1 MLEDAGNLNKPYKKD
16 KCGGFIKDLDSYARK
31 ILVERRKIEMQL
43 EKAIGKLN
51 AARKKRRGFW
61 GSVLDF
67 CGGFCDAVSPIFP
80 PAKLGAKACEKGLN
94 LMEDNI
100 EKWEH
105 NVRLLERM
113 LEIYSNQAKA
123 SVDLVNQAWEGIKKR
138 LHFYT
143 DKHQEFIR
151 RLKQASDAIDNEYNF
166 PTPGVLLEYDFE
178 RPAISYTPKKS
189 VFNERLKDLR
199 ENFSASLYA
208 DLCADLKDKINAFS
222 YRDRA
227 KASKEREL
235 EKNLEDLTP
244 SFRDKTNALSGDDLE
259 RLAISKEKEL
269 EKDLEDLMP
278 SVLGVPSYN
287 ESLTLAKNR
296 CVKNCKKALEGFT
309 EKIKEPPNDSN
320 AINEAFNHLKTE
332 LERAIDDERLK
343 GLRENFAS
351 LCADLEDKIHH
362 NALSNDD
369 LERMIAFREREL
381 EKNLED
387 LVGASSYDENPN
399 DGLDRMAISKEKE
412 LEKSLEDLMPSVLS
426 VPSYNE
432 SLTLAKNRCVKNCK
446 KALEGFT
453 EKIKEIPNDSN
464 AINEA
469 FDSLETELER
479 ATENLSQKIDPI
491 LERNENYTQ
500 KALEYREFLESRKK
514 GFIVDEQ
521 NPYPEEVRFNEWCL
535 AEFDSVFST
544 IVPLEDLNKTACAHH
559 ALKALQAALKD
570 NDLGFDA
577 TELEQIAKGFI
588 PRGYLWHFDAN
599 VLGNVALVR
608 EELLLGVKHTKGY
621 SLWTEF
627 LQKQN

>member
-1 MLEDAGNLNKPYKKD
+1 MAEWKTDTEEVKKVVRRCRD
-16 KCGGFIKDLDSYARK
+16 FKESLQEKRCGGFIKDLDSYALK
-31 ILVERRKIEMQL
+31 IIVECRKIEMQL

-51 AARKKRRGFW
+51 AARKKRKGFW

-67 CGGFCDAVSPIFP
+67 CGGVCDAVSTIFP
-80 PAKLGAKACEKGLN
+80 PAKLGAEACEKGLN

-113 LEIYSNQAKA
+113 LEIYSTQAKA
-123 SVDLVNQAWEGIKKR
+123 IVDLVNQAWEGVKKR

-199 ENFSASLYA
+199 EDFSASLY
-208 DLCADLKDKINAFS
+208 ADLKDKINAFS
-222 YRDRA
+222 NKDRT

-235 EKNLEDLTP
+235 ENLEDL
-244 SFRDKTNALSGDDLE
+244 
-259 RLAISKEKEL
+259 
-269 EKDLEDLMP
+269 M
-278 SVLGVPSYN
+278 
-287 ESLTLAKNR
+287 
-296 CVKNCKKALEGFT
+296 
-309 EKIKEPPNDSN
+309 
-320 AINEAFNHLKTE
+320 
-332 LERAIDDERLK
+332 
-343 GLRENFAS
+343 
-351 LCADLEDKIHH
+351 
-362 NALSNDD
+362 
-369 LERMIAFREREL
+369 
-381 EKNLED
+381 
-387 LVGASSYDENPN
+387 GASSYDENPN
-399 DGLDRMAISKEKE
+399 DELDRMASSKERE
-412 LEKSLEDLMPSVLS
+412 FEKSLEDLMPSVLS

-432 SLTLAKNRCVKNCK
+432 SLTLAKKNCVKNCK

-453 EKIKEIPNDSN
+453 EKIKEAPNDSN

-469 FDSLETELER
+469 FDSLERELER
-479 ATENLSQKIDPI
+479 TTENLSQKIDPV

-500 KALEYREFLESRKK
+500 KALEYREFLESRKED
-514 GFIVDEQ
+514 FIVDEK
-521 NPYPEEVRFNEWCL
+521 NPYPEEVRFNELRL
-535 AEFDSVFST
+535 AEFDSVFSV
-544 IVPLEDLNKTACAHH
+544 IVPLEDLDKTACTHH

-599 VLGNVALVR
+599 VLGNLALVR

>member
-1 MLEDAGNLNKPYKKD
+1 MTEWKTDTEEVKKVVDKCREFKQTLQKD
-16 KCGGFIKDLDSYARK
+16 KCGGFIKDLDSYALK
-31 ILVERRKIEMQL
+31 IIVERRKTEMQL
-43 EKAIGKLN
+43 EKAIGEL
-51 AARKKRRGFW
+51 KKAKSNEDDAKVALR
-61 GSVLDF
+61 VLQ
-67 CGGFCDAVSPIFP
+67 GASALSWIWP
-80 PAKLGAKACEKGLN
+80 PARIAATAVIVAAETVLKFMKEDTEKC
-94 LMEDNI
+94 
-100 EKWEH
+100 KR
-105 NVRLLERM
+105 NVELLERM

-123 SVDLVNQAWEGIKKR
+123 SVDLVNQAWEGVKKR

-189 VFNERLKDLR
+189 VFNECLKDLR

-222 YRDRA
+222 HRDRA

-287 ESLTLAKNR
+287 ESLTLAK
-296 CVKNCKKALEGFT
+296 KNCAKNIKEALQGFT
-309 EKIKEPPNDSN
+309 EKIKE
-320 AINEAFNHLKTE
+320 A
-332 LERAIDDERLK
+332 
-343 GLRENFAS
+343 
-351 LCADLEDKIHH
+351 
-362 NALSNDD
+362 
-369 LERMIAFREREL
+369 
-381 EKNLED
+381 
-387 LVGASSYDENPN
+387 
-399 DGLDRMAISKEKE
+399 
-412 LEKSLEDLMPSVLS
+412 
-426 VPSYNE
+426 
-432 SLTLAKNRCVKNCK
+432 
-446 KALEGFT
+446 
-453 EKIKEIPNDSN
+453 PNDSN

-479 ATENLSQKIDPI
+479 ATENLSQKIDSI
-491 LERNENYTQ
+491 LERNENYAQ
-500 KALEYREFLESRKK
+500 KALEYREFLESRKES
-514 GFIVDEQ
+514 FIVDEK
-521 NPYPEEVRFNEWCL
+521 NPYPEEVRFNEWRL
-535 AEFDSVFST
+535 AEFDSVFSA

-599 VLGNVALVR
+599 VLGNVALVG

-621 SLWTEF
+621 SLWTTF

>member
-1 MLEDAGNLNKPYKKD
+1 MAEWKTDTEEVKEVVRRCRDFKESLQEKR
-16 KCGGFIKDLDSYARK
+16 CGGFIKDLDSYALK
-31 ILVERRKIEMQL
+31 IIVERRKIEMQL

-51 AARKKRRGFW
+51 AARKKRSGFW

-67 CGGFCDAVSPIFP
+67 CGGLCDAISTIFP
-80 PAKLGAKACEKGLN
+80 PAKLGAEACEKGLN

-123 SVDLVNQAWEGIKKR
+123 SADLVNQAWEGVKKR

-151 RLKQASDAIDNEYNF
+151 RLKQASEAIDNEYNF
-166 PTPGVLLEYDFE
+166 PTPGVLMEYDFE
-178 RPAISYTPKKS
+178 RPTFSYNPKKS

-199 ENFSASLYA
+199 EDFSASLYA
-208 DLCADLKDKINAFS
+208 DWKNKINAFS
-222 YRDRA
+222 HRDRA

-235 EKNLEDLTP
+235 ENLEDWMGASSYDENP
-244 SFRDKTNALSGDDLE
+244 NDDLE
-259 RLAISKEKEL
+259 RMASSKEREF
-269 EKDLEDLMP
+269 EKSLEDLMP
-278 SVLGVPSYN
+278 SVLNVPSYN
-287 ESLTLAKNR
+287 ESLTLAKKN

-309 EKIKEPPNDSN
+309 EKIKE
-320 AINEAFNHLKTE
+320 A
-332 LERAIDDERLK
+332 
-343 GLRENFAS
+343 
-351 LCADLEDKIHH
+351 
-362 NALSNDD
+362 
-369 LERMIAFREREL
+369 
-381 EKNLED
+381 
-387 LVGASSYDENPN
+387 
-399 DGLDRMAISKEKE
+399 
-412 LEKSLEDLMPSVLS
+412 
-426 VPSYNE
+426 
-432 SLTLAKNRCVKNCK
+432 
-446 KALEGFT
+446 
-453 EKIKEIPNDSN
+453 PNDSN

-469 FDSLETELER
+469 FDSLERELEI
-479 ATENLSQKIDPI
+479 ATENLSQKIDPV
-491 LERNENYTQ
+491 LERNEDYVQ
-500 KALEYREFLESRKK
+500 KALEYREFLESRKE
-514 GFIVDEQ
+514 GFIVDEK
-521 NPYPEEVRFNEWCL
+521 NPYPEEVRLNALCL
-535 AEFDSVFST
+535 AEFDSVFSA

-559 ALKALQAALKD
+559 ALKALQAVLKD

-577 TELEQIAKGFI
+577 TDLEQIAKGFI

>member
-1 MLEDAGNLNKPYKKD
+1 MAEWKTDTEEVKKVVEKCREFKQTLQKD
-16 KCGGFIKDLDSYARK
+16 KCGGFIKDLDSYALK
-31 ILVERRKIEMQL
+31 IIVERRKIEMQL
-43 EKAIGKLN
+43 EKAIGELKK
-51 AARKKRRGFW
+51 ARKKRKGFW
-61 GSVLDF
+61 GFLGEIGRSFCNAVGSV
-67 CGGFCDAVSPIFP
+67 IP
-80 PAKLGAKACEKGLN
+80 PLKLGAELCEKGLN
-94 LMEDNI
+94 LMEYNI

-123 SVDLVNQAWEGIKKR
+123 SADLVNQAWEGVKKR

-143 DKHQEFIR
+143 GKHQEFIR

-166 PTPGVLLEYDFE
+166 PTPGVLMEYDFE

-208 DLCADLKDKINAFS
+208 DLCADLKDNINAFS
-222 YRDRA
+222 HRDRT

-278 SVLGVPSYN
+278 SVLSVPSYN
-287 ESLTLAKNR
+287 ESLTLAKKH

-309 EKIKEPPNDSN
+309 EKIKE
-320 AINEAFNHLKTE
+320 A
-332 LERAIDDERLK
+332 
-343 GLRENFAS
+343 
-351 LCADLEDKIHH
+351 
-362 NALSNDD
+362 
-369 LERMIAFREREL
+369 
-381 EKNLED
+381 
-387 LVGASSYDENPN
+387 
-399 DGLDRMAISKEKE
+399 
-412 LEKSLEDLMPSVLS
+412 
-426 VPSYNE
+426 
-432 SLTLAKNRCVKNCK
+432 
-446 KALEGFT
+446 
-453 EKIKEIPNDSN
+453 PNDSN

-469 FDSLETELER
+469 FDNLETELER
-479 ATENLSQKIDPI
+479 ATESLSQKIDPI
-491 LERNENYTQ
+491 LERNENYAQ
-500 KALEYREFLESRKK
+500 KALEYREFLESRKE
-514 GFIVDEQ
+514 GFIVDEK
-521 NPYPEEVRFNEWCL
+521 NPYPEEVRFNEWRL
-535 AEFDSVFST
+535 AEFDSVFSA
-544 IVPLEDLNKTACAHH
+544 IVLLEDLNKTACAHH

-577 TELEQIAKGFI
+577 AELEQIAKGFI

>member
-1 MLEDAGNLNKPYKKD
+1 MAEWKTDTEEVKKVVD
-16 KCGGFIKDLDSYARK
+16 KCREFKRSLQEEKCSPFIKDLDSYALK

-43 EKAIGKLN
+43 EKAIGEL
-51 AARKKRRGFW
+51 KKAKKERSGFW
-61 GSVLDF
+61 GFLGELGRDF
-67 CGGFCDAVSPIFP
+67 CNAVGSVIP
-80 PAKLGAKACEKGLN
+80 PVKLCAELCEKGLN

-123 SVDLVNQAWEGIKKR
+123 SVDLVNQAWEGVKKR

-199 ENFSASLYA
+199 ENFSASLYV
-208 DLCADLKDKINAFS
+208 DWKNKINAFS
-222 YRDRA
+222 KKDRA
-227 KASKEREL
+227 KASKEREW
-235 EKNLEDLTP
+235 DLAGA
-244 SFRDKTNALSGDDLE
+244 DK
-259 RLAISKEKEL
+259 
-269 EKDLEDLMP
+269 
-278 SVLGVPSYN
+278 
-287 ESLTLAKNR
+287 ESLTLAKKN
-296 CVKNCKKALEGFT
+296 CVKNFKKALEGFA
-309 EKIKEPPNDSN
+309 EKIKESPNDSN
-320 AINEAFNHLKTE
+320 AINEAFNRLKTE
-332 LERAIDDERLK
+332 LERATDDERLK

-351 LCADLEDKIHH
+351 LCADLCTDLEDKIHH
-362 NALSNDD
+362 NALSNDE
-369 LERMIAFREREL
+369 LERMITSKEREL

-399 DGLDRMAISKEKE
+399 DGLDRMATSKEQE

-432 SLTLAKNRCVKNCK
+432 SLTLAKKNCVKNFK

-453 EKIKEIPNDSN
+453 EKIKEAPNDSN

-479 ATENLSQKIDPI
+479 ATENLSQKIDPV
-491 LERNENYTQ
+491 LERNENYAQ
-500 KALEYREFLESRKK
+500 KALEYREFLESRKE

-521 NPYPEEVRFNEWCL
+521 NPYPEEVRFNEWRL
-535 AEFDSVFST
+535 AEFDSIFSA

-588 PRGYLWHFDAN
+588 PKGYLWHFDAN

>member
-1 MLEDAGNLNKPYKKD
+1 
-16 KCGGFIKDLDSYARK
+16 
-31 ILVERRKIEMQL
+31 
-43 EKAIGKLN
+43 
-51 AARKKRRGFW
+51 
-61 GSVLDF
+61 
-67 CGGFCDAVSPIFP
+67 
-80 PAKLGAKACEKGLN
+80 
-94 LMEDNI
+94 
-100 EKWEH
+100 
-105 NVRLLERM
+105 M
-113 LEIYSNQAKA
+113 LEIYSTQAKA

-189 VFNERLKDLR
+189 VFNECLKDLR

-208 DLCADLKDKINAFS
+208 DLCTDLKDKINAFS
-222 YRDRA
+222 HRDRA

-287 ESLTLAKNR
+287 ESLTLAKKN

-309 EKIKEPPNDSN
+309 EKIKE
-320 AINEAFNHLKTE
+320 A
-332 LERAIDDERLK
+332 
-343 GLRENFAS
+343 
-351 LCADLEDKIHH
+351 
-362 NALSNDD
+362 
-369 LERMIAFREREL
+369 
-381 EKNLED
+381 
-387 LVGASSYDENPN
+387 
-399 DGLDRMAISKEKE
+399 
-412 LEKSLEDLMPSVLS
+412 
-426 VPSYNE
+426 
-432 SLTLAKNRCVKNCK
+432 
-446 KALEGFT
+446 
-453 EKIKEIPNDSN
+453 PNDSN

-491 LERNENYTQ
+491 LERNENYAQ
-500 KALEYREFLESRKK
+500 KALEYREFLESRKE
-514 GFIVDEQ
+514 GFIVDEK
-521 NPYPEEVRFNEWCL
+521 NPYPEEVSFNEWRL
-535 AEFDSVFST
+535 AKFDSVFSA
-544 IVPLEDLNKTACAHH
+544 IVLLEDLNKTACAHH

-577 TELEQIAKGFI
+577 AELEQIAKGFI

>member
-1 MLEDAGNLNKPYKKD
+1 MAEWKTDTEKVKKVVRRCRD
-16 KCGGFIKDLDSYARK
+16 FKESLQEKRCGGFIKDLDSYALK

-43 EKAIGKLN
+43 EKAIGELKK
-51 AARKKRRGFW
+51 ARKKRKGLWGFLGELGRDFGNAV
-61 GSVLDF
+61 GSV
-67 CGGFCDAVSPIFP
+67 FP
-80 PAKLGAKACEKGLN
+80 PAKLCAEACEKGLN

-113 LEIYSNQAKA
+113 LEIYSTQAKA
-123 SVDLVNQAWEGIKKR
+123 SMDLVNQAWEGVKKR

-166 PTPGVLLEYDFE
+166 PTPGVLMEYDFE
-178 RPAISYTPKKS
+178 RPTFSYNPKKS

-208 DLCADLKDKINAFS
+208 DLKDRINAFS
-222 YRDRA
+222 SKDHA

-235 EKNLEDLTP
+235 ENLEDLMGAYSYDENP
-244 SFRDKTNALSGDDLE
+244 NDELDRMAS
-259 RLAISKEKEL
+259 SKEREF
-269 EKDLEDLMP
+269 EKNLEDLMP
-278 SVLGVPSYN
+278 SVLSVPSYN
-287 ESLTLAKNR
+287 ESFSLAKKN

-309 EKIKEPPNDSN
+309 EKIKE
-320 AINEAFNHLKTE
+320 A
-332 LERAIDDERLK
+332 
-343 GLRENFAS
+343 
-351 LCADLEDKIHH
+351 
-362 NALSNDD
+362 
-369 LERMIAFREREL
+369 
-381 EKNLED
+381 
-387 LVGASSYDENPN
+387 
-399 DGLDRMAISKEKE
+399 
-412 LEKSLEDLMPSVLS
+412 
-426 VPSYNE
+426 
-432 SLTLAKNRCVKNCK
+432 
-446 KALEGFT
+446 
-453 EKIKEIPNDSN
+453 PNDSN

-469 FDSLETELER
+469 FDNLETELEH
-479 ATENLSQKIDPI
+479 ATENLSQKIAPI

-500 KALEYREFLESRKK
+500 KALEYREFLESRKE
-514 GFIVDEQ
+514 GFIADEK
-521 NPYPEEVRFNEWCL
+521 NPYPEEVSFNEWRL
-535 AEFDSVFST
+535 AEFDSVFNA

-577 TELEQIAKGFI
+577 AELEQIAKGFI

-621 SLWTEF
+621 KLWEKF
-627 LQKQN
+627 LQTQN

>member
-1 MLEDAGNLNKPYKKD
+1 MAEWKTDTEEVKKVVEKCREFKQTLQKD
-16 KCGGFIKDLDSYARK
+16 KCGGFIKDLDSYALK
-31 ILVERRKIEMQL
+31 IIVERRKTEMQL
-43 EKAIGKLN
+43 EKARRELKKAKKERKSVWGFLGEIGRSFCN
-51 AARKKRRGFW
+51 AV
-61 GSVLDF
+61 GSV
-67 CGGFCDAVSPIFP
+67 IP
-80 PAKLGAKACEKGLN
+80 PLKLGAELCEKGLN

-100 EKWEH
+100 ERWEH

-123 SVDLVNQAWEGIKKR
+123 SVDLVNQAWEGVKKR

-222 YRDRA
+222 HRDRA

-235 EKNLEDLTP
+235 
-244 SFRDKTNALSGDDLE
+244 
-259 RLAISKEKEL
+259 
-269 EKDLEDLMP
+269 DLM
-278 SVLGVPSYN
+278 N
-287 ESLTLAKNR
+287 ADIESLTLAKKH

-309 EKIKEPPNDSN
+309 EKIKEVSNDSN
-320 AINEAFNHLKTE
+320 I
-332 LERAIDDERLK
+332 
-343 GLRENFAS
+343 
-351 LCADLEDKIHH
+351 
-362 NALSNDD
+362 
-369 LERMIAFREREL
+369 
-381 EKNLED
+381 
-387 LVGASSYDENPN
+387 
-399 DGLDRMAISKEKE
+399 
-412 LEKSLEDLMPSVLS
+412 
-426 VPSYNE
+426 
-432 SLTLAKNRCVKNCK
+432 
-446 KALEGFT
+446 
-453 EKIKEIPNDSN
+453 
-464 AINEA
+464 INEA

-479 ATENLSQKIDPI
+479 ATESLSQKIDPI

-500 KALEYREFLESRKK
+500 KALEYREFLESRKE
-514 GFIVDEQ
+514 GFIVDEK
-521 NPYPEEVRFNEWCL
+521 NPYPEEVSFNEWRL
-535 AEFDSVFST
+535 AEFDSVFSA

-559 ALKALQAALKD
+559 ALKALQAVLKD